1 LNPKNLSVIV
11 VGDVLNNQERHD
23 EKGYSGS
30 DKKRH
35 EATPDISSV
44 HGNRPNEKVKSDR
57 QANDR
62 RVEDADVGK
71 SVFVGIA
78 PVLDWRHE
86 APGPEGEHDPGGN
99 GEHDAQPGRRGNFA
113 RIAHVPPPKTT
124 TLMLPYQRVRWASD
138 SRRREG
144 PAKRLDRAH
153 FC

>member
-1 LNPKNLSVIV
+1 MLGLSVSAFNLCGHRRSDQNILTIKSQSDLNPKNLSVIV
-11 VGDVLNNQERHD
+11 VGDVLNNQECRD

-62 RVEDADVGK
+62 RVEEADVGK

-86 APGPEGEHDPGGN
+86 APGPEGEHDRGGN
-99 GEHDAQPGRRGNFA
+99 REHDAQPG
-113 RIAHVPPPKTT
+113 
-124 TLMLPYQRVRWASD
+124 
-138 SRRREG
+138 
-144 PAKRLDRAH
+144 
-153 FC
+153 